1 MSKKFSVIL
10 ATITTFVLAVQAH
23 AYAASSGM
31 PWEGPLDRLA
41 NSLQGPVARVAGIV
55 SIVATGIGLAFSDG
69 GTLVRKGIW
78 VVAGLTI
85 AFNAAR
91 WGLPFLGF
99 SSGFSLG

>member
-1 MSKKFSVIL
+1 MTKKLSVIL
-10 ATITTFVLAVQAH
+10 STITTFVLILQAN

-41 NSLQGPVARVAGIV
+41 NSLQGPVARVAGIA
-55 SIVATGIGLAFSDG
+55 SIVITGVGMAFSDG
-69 GTLVRKGIW
+69 GSFVRKCVW

-99 SSGFSLG
+99 SGGLSLG